1 MELSNIYAIVLHFR
15 FADQTLR
22 CLRSIQAGRLEHV
35 ILVDNSEDGGKSLCS
50 MRAQLEVLRTN
61 GLRFQLLTPS
71 KNLGFAAAVNLGLGR
86 AVASRASGVLI
97 VNSDAQLEAGA
108 LCAMTRIM
116 DGAAVAMPW
125 FRSRPNEAA
134 RSLFGYYQRA
144 FALVL
149 RSPGRGSVEYPSGC
163 CLLLRSDVIRPDLFD
178 EDFFFYGEDV
188 ALGHALKAQ
197 GIRVVECP
205 AAVVTHAGSGSAKN
219 GSMFYE
225 YHINRGH
232 WLLAAKLA
240 ASPLQRI
247 IYIACRSVSL
257 PFRATVRSL
266 RFRSLVPWRGLVAA
280 TLDVVHGRCRSFTPS
295 AP

>member
-1 MELSNIYAIVLHFR
+1 MKLSNIYAIVLHFR
-15 FADQTLR
+15 FADQTLC
-22 CLRSIQAGRLEHV
+22 CLRSIQAERLEHL

-61 GLRFQLLTPS
+61 GLRFQLITPS

-86 AVASRASGVLI
+86 AVASGASGVLI

-108 LCAMTRIM
+108 LCAMTHIM
-116 DGAAVAMPW
+116 GAAAVAMPW
-125 FRSRPNEAA
+125 FRSRPNEPA

-149 RSPGRGSVEYPSGC
+149 RSRCKGSVEYPSGC

-188 ALGHALKAQ
+188 ALGYALKAQ

-205 AAVVTHAGSGSAKN
+205 TAVVTHTGSGSAKN

-240 ASPLQRI
+240 AGPLQRI
-247 IYIACRSVSL
+247 IYIACRSASL

-280 TLDVVHGRCRSFTPS
+280 TLDVVRGRCRSFTPS